1 MSDWD
6 ETGNDSD
13 KRWSGGQFEPSN
25 RGRGWLILLG
35 LAAIFGAVMAGIS
48 TRDFISHLDGQV
60 HAVSCSVMP
69 GGEAVIGASGCKEA
83 MLSPWSSF
91 FRTKYWGG
99 LPVALLGFAVF
110 AFIGALAFAVAF
122 SKQITRRD
130 TGFVLLASLVPV
142 GASAIW
148 GTLAATRL
156 GEFCQVCVGMYVASG
171 LMFVLAVVSHF
182 RASPGSGAWPWGR
195 FGLWFVEG
203 LVAVGLLSG
212 VYAMRAPDERKSLDG
227 CGALVSPE
235 DPKGVLLTFPGQG
248 TTPALAVLDPLCPA
262 CRSFDERL
270 KLSELDQRL
279 AMKVLLFPLDSTC
292 NWMVKTSLHPG
303 ACQVSE
309 AMLCSPAEAEKIL
322 AWSFEN
328 QEHLLELGAKDA
340 KALTDE
346 ITTRWPA
353 AKGCVG
359 TSRSK
364 DKITSGLR
372 WAVENALPVL
382 TPQLYVAGKRMCD
395 EDTDLG
401 LEFTLHHMIE
411 QHANPTAGGR

>member
-1 MSDWD
+1 MDDWN
-6 ETGNDSD
+6 ESSNDSER
-13 KRWSGGQFEPSN
+13 RWSGSSATPSA

-35 LAAIFGAVMAGIS
+35 AAALFGAVMAGVS

-91 FRTKYWGG
+91 FRTRYWGG

-110 AFIGALAFAVAF
+110 AFIGALSFAVAIRRDI
-122 SKQITRRD
+122 SRRD
-130 TGFVLLASLVPV
+130 TGFLLLATLVPV

-156 GEFCQVCVGMYVASG
+156 GEFCQVCVGMYVASAA
-171 LMFVLAVVSHF
+171 MFVFAVIAHL
-182 RASPGSGAWPWGR
+182 RASPGGGPWPWSR

-203 LVAVGLLSG
+203 LLAVALLSG
-212 VYAMRAPDERKSLDG
+212 VYAMRTPEDRKSLAG
-227 CGALVSPE
+227 CGTLVAPE
-235 DPKGVLLTFPGQG
+235 DPKGVLLTFPGPG
-248 TTPALAVLDPLCPA
+248 TTPTLAVLDPLCPA

-270 KLSELDQRL
+270 KLSALDQRL

-309 AMLCSPAEAEKIL
+309 AMLCSPAEADKIL
-322 AWSFEN
+322 AWAFEN
-328 QEHLLELGAKDA
+328 QEHLLKLGADDA
-340 KALTDE
+340 KALTAE
-346 ITTRWPA
+346 ITARWPA
-353 AKGCVG
+353 SKGCVG
-359 TSRSK
+359 SSRAK

-382 TPQLYVAGKRMCD
+382 TPQLYVGGKRMCD

-411 QHANPTAGGR
+411 DHDNPSVGGP